1 MNDNAYQETLFADPL
16 GLQLKHAREKAGLKM
31 ADVSSQLKLPVQ
43 VVDALERED
52 WNKLGAAV
60 YVRSYL
66 SSYLKFLGLPA
77 QLANEVRLS
86 NTQSQPAVK
95 ILTAQSARRS
105 IDSTWMKFASLGLTV
120 AIVALLI
127 MLAMHFQKPRGDNQ
141 VMPLDVQNSEL
152 PAETITT
159 PITESTDTAVTAAA
173 PNSTTITDA
182 ANASSPVM
190 ASMTPIASSA
200 TTTNTGWTL
209 TMKGDSW
216 IEIMGANGKRIDSG
230 LIGAGEQKQYAL
242 ADVASMKIGNADTVE
257 LRRNGQVVDIATFNV
272 DNVARFNV
280 ATDGTLSKK

>member
-31 ADVSSQLKLPVQ
+31 TDVSAQLKLPVQ

-66 SSYLKFLGLPA
+66 SSYLKFLGLPV
-77 QLANEVRLS
+77 QLASEVQLS
-86 NTQSQPAVK
+86 NTQSHPAVK

-152 PAETITT
+152 PRETVATS
-159 PITESTDTAVTAAA
+159 ITEPTNTAVTAAA
-173 PNSTTITDA
+173 PNSIASTDA
-182 ANASSPVM
+182 ANASTPVM
-190 ASMTPIASSA
+190 ASMTPIASS
-200 TTTNTGWTL
+200 TTNANTGWTL

-230 LIGAGEQKQYAL
+230 LISAGEQKQYAL

-280 ATDGTLSKK
+280 AADGTLSKK